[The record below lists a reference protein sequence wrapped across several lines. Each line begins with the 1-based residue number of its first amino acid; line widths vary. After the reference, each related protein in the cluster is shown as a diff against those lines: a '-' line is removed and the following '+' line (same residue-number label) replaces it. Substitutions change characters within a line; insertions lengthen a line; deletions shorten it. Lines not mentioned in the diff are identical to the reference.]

1 MEENRRQ
8 LRYVSDNS
16 RRALKLEPAPS
27 NPAHIVQNLGSNPKK
42 LGKLPF
48 LRFLRFVFLRK
59 LIIGGTKNGRKET
72 ERFKKGRMVLH

>member
-8 LRYVSDNS
+8 LRCVSENS
-16 RRALKLEPAPS
+16 QRACESAPNPS
-27 NPAHIVQNLGSNPKK
+27 NPAHIVQSLGSNPKK

-59 LIIGGTKNGRKET
+59 IIIGGTRHGRKET
-72 ERFKKGRMVLH
+72 EGFEKGRMVLH

>member
-8 LRYVSDNS
+8 LRNVSDNS
-16 RRALKLEPAPS
+16 RRAFKIEPAPS
-27 NPAHIVQNLGSNPKK
+27 VPAHIVQSLGSNPKK

-59 LIIGGTKNGRKET
+59 LIIGGTRHGTKET
-72 ERFKKGRMVLH
+72 EGFKKRRMVLH